1 MINSRVPLSMSE
13 SVQYISDET
22 DFEVEMKKFIKKFT
36 KMNSKKVEEL
46 RKELEGLNLI
56 RLRPEHAVKIVD
68 IMPEDQDSLNK
79 IFEDSKVSDDEANS
93 ILQTVKKFK

>member
-46 RKELEGLNLI
+46 RKELEDLNLI

>member
-1 MINSRVPLSMSE
+1 MINNRVPLSMSE
-13 SVQYISDET
+13 SAQYISDET

-36 KMNSKKVEEL
+36 KMDSKKSEEL
-46 RKELEGLNLI
+46 RKELEDLNLI

-68 IMPEDQDSLNK
+68 LMPEDQDSLNK
-79 IFEDSKVSDDEANS
+79 IFEDSKVSEDEANS

>member
-1 MINSRVPLSMSE
+1 MINNRVPLSMSE
-13 SVQYISDET
+13 SAQYISDET

-36 KMNSKKVEEL
+36 KMDSKKAEEL
-46 RKELEGLNLI
+46 RKELEDLNLI

-68 IMPEDQDSLNK
+68 LMPEDQDSLNK
-79 IFEDSKVSDDEANS
+79 IFEDSRVSEDEANS